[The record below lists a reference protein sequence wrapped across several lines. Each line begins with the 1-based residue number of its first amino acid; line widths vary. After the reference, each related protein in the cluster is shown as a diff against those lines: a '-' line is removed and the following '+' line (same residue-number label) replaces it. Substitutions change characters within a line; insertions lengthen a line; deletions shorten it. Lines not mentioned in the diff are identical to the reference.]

1 MWRFHCTKFV
11 LFVKCS
17 SSLYVLQDSSPGLF
31 TRYTRQ
37 VPLVEQE
44 LFPFRSTWFTPDY
57 LWGSCYSILS
67 FMCMFCRSLLIL
79 FSFFFWPLC
88 CLFLFD
94 IRILIT
100 PMVSS
105 NFSLKGVSRSVHS
118 RTVRRKQT
126 KRQIMVNKTLHRKLT
141 MGQEAPG

>member
-1 MWRFHCTKFV
+1 MFFIIVRLTRLITGV
-11 LFVKCS
+11 V
-17 SSLYVLQDSSPGLF
+17 
-31 TRYTRQ
+31 TRYTRR

-105 NFSLKGVSRSVHS
+105 NFSLKGVSRS
-118 RTVRRKQT
+118 RTFKDSQ
-126 KRQIMVNKTLHRKLT
+126 KKANEKTDYSPQNT
-141 MGQEAPG
+141 S